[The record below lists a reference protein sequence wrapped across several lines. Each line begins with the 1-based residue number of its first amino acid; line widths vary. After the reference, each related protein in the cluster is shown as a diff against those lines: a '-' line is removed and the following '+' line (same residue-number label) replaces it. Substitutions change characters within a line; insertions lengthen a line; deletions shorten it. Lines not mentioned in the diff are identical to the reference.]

1 MIAIDQLGSKLASDF
16 VFDDLFFRPTLFL
29 VLVEQKRS
37 VEVADLFKHAVYCII
52 VGVVRFQ

>member
-29 VLVEQKRS
+29 VLVEQKRL
-37 VEVADLFKHAVYCII
+37 VEVADLFKHGVYCII